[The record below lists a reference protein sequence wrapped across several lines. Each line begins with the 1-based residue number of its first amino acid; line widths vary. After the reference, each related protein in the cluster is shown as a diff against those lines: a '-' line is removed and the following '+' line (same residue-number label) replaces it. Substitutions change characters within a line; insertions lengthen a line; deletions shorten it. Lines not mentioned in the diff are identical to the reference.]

1 MASGVSVDDQ
11 CKISFQEIKLGHKY
25 RYVVYKLTDDLKQ
38 IVVDSKADP
47 SKTYDDFVNEM
58 KVAEDAMECRYAVFD
73 VEYETKDGQPRN
85 KICFVMWSPEKSKIK
100 QRMVYAS
107 SKDALKKALGE
118 GIGKEIQAND
128 HGDLDFDNVM
138 EIIRKTERT

>member
-11 CKISFQEIKLGHKY
+11 CKIAFQEIKLGHKH

-38 IVVDSKADP
+38 IVVDTKADP
-47 SKTYDDFVNEM
+47 SKKYDDLVEEL
-58 KVAEDAMECRYAVFD
+58 KVAESAQECRYAVID
-73 VEYETKDGQPRN
+73 VEYATKDGQPRN
-85 KICFVMWSPEKSKIK
+85 KICFFMWSPESAKIK
-100 QRMVYAS
+100 QRMVYSA

-128 HGDLDFDNVM
+128 HGDLEFENIM